1 MIDIWSVGC
10 VILEM
15 LNGVPLFIGESSVDH
30 LIEVIKV
37 MGTPTKSQVIDMN
50 PEYDLSDYKFPKI
63 KKKEWSRVPFL
74 VNLDFSQG

>member
-15 LNGVPLFIGESSVDH
+15 LNGMPLFIGESSVDH

-37 MGTPTKSQVIDMN
+37 MGTPTKSQVVDMN
-50 PEYDLSDYKFPKI
+50 PEYDLNDYKFPKI
-63 KKKEWSRVPFL
+63 KKKEWSKVL
-74 VNLDFSQG
+74 II